1 MSDVIALCA
10 DPAERARPIKI
21 QSASIAPGR
30 PDPTLLEI
38 DPRPCGECGLTADR
52 HKMVDDGD
60 GPIFYCVNL
69 DPDEMTLPE
78 LEHRA
83 ELRHREDVAA
93 IIARLEAMDDPSQRQ
108 APQGERKPRPYQP
121 ADATIDAF
129 KFLVCLGDE
138 ARLAK
143 WLRGHQSD
151 APHLLKIFDK
161 GK

>member
-60 GPIFYCVNL
+60 GPIFYCVDL
-69 DPDEMTLPE
+69 ALQLLLWEMSE
-78 LEHRA
+78 SMGNHDSE
-83 ELRHREDVAA
+83 VV
-93 IIARLEAMDDPSQRQ
+93 
-108 APQGERKPRPYQP
+108 
-121 ADATIDAF
+121 DASSVD
-129 KFLVCLGDE
+129 
-138 ARLAK
+138 
-143 WLRGHQSD
+143 
-151 APHLLKIFDK
+151 
-161 GK
+161 